1 MYIHDF
7 FQNFLK
13 TFLVWL
19 HGDFTS
25 SVIAPD
31 MSPSKEHPV
40 ALGRRRNQWNAN
52 LSSHS
57 KKLSKGTS
65 RLHKWWGDLRLHTKA
80 LQSVPPTK
88 YAKPIELWKRKWGKK
103 NKRWESSPPMADGVA
118 EARGRGGGGEGKRSA
133 VAAHPHCSSTSS
145 SSLIRR
151 QTPPPSL
158 GMRCESNGGE
168 KDEGKE

>member
-1 MYIHDF
+1 
-7 FQNFLK
+7 L
-13 TFLVWL
+13 
-19 HGDFTS
+19 
-25 SVIAPD
+25 
-31 MSPSKEHPV
+31 SKE
-40 ALGRRRNQWNAN
+40 
-52 LSSHS
+52 
-57 KKLSKGTS
+57 TS
-65 RLHKWWGDLRLHTKA
+65 RLGIA
-80 LQSVPPTK
+80 ICFSK
-88 YAKPIELWKRKWGKK
+88 YAEPIELWKRKWGKK

-118 EARGRGGGGEGKRSA
+118 EARGRDGGGGEGKRSA

>member
-1 MYIHDF
+1 M
-7 FQNFLK
+7 
-13 TFLVWL
+13 
-19 HGDFTS
+19 
-25 SVIAPD
+25 
-31 MSPSKEHPV
+31 
-40 ALGRRRNQWNAN
+40 ALGRRRNRWNAN
-52 LSSHS
+52 LSSYS
-57 KKLSKGTS
+57 KNLSKETS
-65 RLHKWWGDLRLHTKA
+65 RLGIAICL
-80 LQSVPPTK
+80 SK